1 MRAPLK
7 TTLASWAPSI
17 NIIIIIII
25 VIIIIIIRKKKNMQF
40 DTNEAKLQQQ
50 KWDSRP
56 NGTLQLNFPTDQAPF
71 MCPWKKCH
79 LPTLVTLGKP
89 TFPFLLGWARTTKR
103 GHTPCCVTQ
112 FWW

>member
-7 TTLASWAPSI
+7 TTLASWALSI

-25 VIIIIIIRKKKNMQF
+25 IIIRKKNMEF

-56 NGTLQLNFPTDQAPF
+56 NGGLIFPNS
-71 MCPWKKCH
+71 
-79 LPTLVTLGKP
+79 
-89 TFPFLLGWARTTKR
+89 GW
-103 GHTPCCVTQ
+103 
-112 FWW
+112 

>member
-56 NGTLQLNFPTDQAPF
+56 NGTL
-71 MCPWKKCH
+71 
-79 LPTLVTLGKP
+79 
-89 TFPFLLGWARTTKR
+89 
-103 GHTPCCVTQ
+103 
-112 FWW
+112 

>member
-17 NIIIIIII
+17 NTGIIIII
-25 VIIIIIIRKKKNMQF
+25 IIIIIIRKKKNMQF

-56 NGTLQLNFPTDQAPF
+56 NGTLQQLPHWSGPIYVSLEEVSPAHPGYPGQANFSF
-71 MCPWKKCH
+71 SFR
-79 LPTLVTLGKP
+79 LG
-89 TFPFLLGWARTTKR
+89 
-103 GHTPCCVTQ
+103 
-112 FWW
+112 